1 MQDSSNDHPFDQ
13 ETWELLPSYFDNL
26 PHAVRLHVWGD
37 PNGSASEGE
46 ALRLAR
52 ALAGRFAGIDAIAL
66 PRRVNYP
73 FYPVLG
79 VFGID
84 DEAEDYVDYGV
95 RLIGLPAGYQM
106 TSLIAAV
113 QAVSFRGST
122 LEAKTRFQLQGLNKA
137 VDIELLTSADDEGG
151 VVLAKS
157 IFGLAAASAHIRA
170 FLIMAD
176 AFPIAS
182 VRYSAAYLP
191 HTVINARY
199 HVEGILD
206 EEELLRK
213 IAEAVA

>member
-13 ETWELLPSYFDNL
+13 ETWALLPSYLDNL
-26 PHAVRLHVWGD
+26 PNPVRLHVWGD
-37 PNGSASEGE
+37 PAATTSEKE
-46 ALRLAR
+46 ALRLAS
-52 ALAGRFAGIDAIAL
+52 ALANRFTTIEAVSL

-79 VFGID
+79 VLGR
-84 DEAEDYVDYGV
+84 DEEEDAVEYGV

-106 TSLIAAV
+106 TSLITAI
-113 QAVSFRGST
+113 QAISFRGST
-122 LEAKTRFQLQGLNKA
+122 LEAKTRFQLQGLKKA
-137 VDIELLTSADDEGG
+137 VDIELLTSAEDEGG
-151 VVLAKS
+151 VIMAKTVFS
-157 IFGLAAASAHIRA
+157 LAAASSHIRA

-176 AFPIAS
+176 AFPSAS

-191 HTVINARY
+191 HTVINARS
-199 HVEGILD
+199 HIEGVVD